1 MNVDGMN
8 TLSCMKSHKD
18 IKGDIRIF
26 PLPHLKV
33 VKDLVADLSALYRQY
48 ESIEPWLKTKES
60 KSQKN
65 ENPREDTFEVDMD
78 TCGNKVLDIL
88 NKIKNEIDSSLT
100 YRRSCAH
107 GVCGSCAMN
116 VDGVNT
122 LSCLKSHKE
131 ISGDLRIYPL
141 PHLKVIKDLV
151 ADLNTLYKQYESI
164 EPWLKVKKNQSQ
176 KNQIIQSKESRNKLD
191 GLYECIMCACCST
204 SCPSYWWNG
213 EKYLG
218 PAVLLQAYRWIS
230 DSRDEEKKERLEM
243 VADKLKLYR
252 CHTIMNCTSSCPKG
266 LNPAKAIGSI
276 KKMLATS

>member
-1 MNVDGMN
+1 MAQFSLPQNSKILKGKFYKDKTGSNNLKKINV
-8 TLSCMKSHKD
+8 
-18 IKGDIRIF
+18 
-26 PLPHLKV
+26 
-33 VKDLVADLSALYRQY
+33 YRWNP
-48 ESIEPWLKTKES
+48 SN
-60 KSQKN
+60 N
-65 ENPREDTFEVDMD
+65 ENPRIDSFEVDLNE
-78 TCGNKVLDIL
+78 CGPKVLDIL
-88 NKIKNEIDSSLT
+88 FKIKNEIDPTLT
-100 YRRSCAH
+100 FRRSCAH

-122 LSCLKSHKE
+122 LSCMRSHKD
-131 ISGDLRIYPL
+131 IKGDLRIFPL

-151 ADLNTLYKQYESI
+151 ADLSILYKQYESI
-164 EPWLKVKKNQSQ
+164 EPWLKNSKSKSQNKEINQSKKNR
-176 KNQIIQSKESRNKLD
+176 EKLD

-213 EKYLG
+213 ESYLG

-230 DSRDEEKKERLEM
+230 DSRDDEKKVRLKM